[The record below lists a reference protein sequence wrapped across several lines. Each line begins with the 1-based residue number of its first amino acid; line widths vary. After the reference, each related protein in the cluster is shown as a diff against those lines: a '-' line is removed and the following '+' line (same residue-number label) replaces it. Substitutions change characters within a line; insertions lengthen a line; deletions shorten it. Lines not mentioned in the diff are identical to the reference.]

1 MTTDL
6 MTALATV
13 IGPDHLAAINSAPT
27 PRDPA
32 SYLDEDSLRRMHGL
46 SRRAA
51 SAQRRPRSFAPDSL
65 GYLPNGSWTPGGA
78 E

>member
-1 MTTDL
+1 MTTTLLD
-6 MTALATV
+6 ALAQV
-13 IGPDHLAAINSAPT
+13 IGPDHLAAIRSTPA

-32 SYLDEDSLRRMHGL
+32 TYYDEDTLRRMHGL

-51 SAQRRPRSFAPDSL
+51 FDQRRPKSFVPDSL